1 MQQPTS
7 EPGTAAP
14 ETAPLPS
21 GLFAELGQLGRAV
34 KHLFGAQM
42 HLLAA
47 ELGLARAAVSWML
60 IAGLAAMVA
69 GVGLGL
75 SLLAFVGLL
84 LAKWFGSWILA
95 LLALCVLQVFFLLGS
110 ILLFRRCMHWM
121 SLPVTRGE
129 WRGMLRDAAN
139 QAREEVDVER
149 IKADLSRVKNE
160 ALRKAEAF
168 KDDLLAGKPRPPGE
182 DGAHPAPDQE
192 SNT

>member
-1 MQQPTS
+1 MQQPTL

-21 GLFAELGQLGRAV
+21 GLFTELGQLSRAV
-34 KHLFGAQM
+34 KHLFGAQL

-60 IAGLAAMVA
+60 LAGLAAMVA

-75 SLLAFVGLL
+75 SLLAFIGLL
-84 LAKWFGSWILA
+84 LAKWFGSWVLA
-95 LLALCVLQVFFLLGS
+95 LLALCVIQVLFLLGS

-129 WRGMLRDAAN
+129 WRGMVRDTVN
-139 QAREEVDVER
+139 KAREEVDVDR
-149 IKADLSRVKNE
+149 IKADLSRVKDE
-160 ALRKAEAF
+160 ALRKAEAL
-168 KDDLLAGKPRPPGE
+168 KDELLAGKPHTPRDGGTAPSKGGE
-182 DGAHPAPDQE
+182 TNA
-192 SNT
+192 

>member
-21 GLFAELGQLGRAV
+21 GLFAELSQLGRAV
-34 KHLFGAQM
+34 KHLFGAQL

-60 IAGLAAMVA
+60 MAGLAAMVA

-84 LAKWFGSWILA
+84 LAKWFGSWVLA
-95 LLALCVLQVFFLLGS
+95 LLGLCVIQVLFLLGS
-110 ILLFRRCMHWM
+110 VLLFRRCMHWM

-129 WRGMLRDAAN
+129 WRGMVRATVDK
-139 QAREEVDVER
+139 AREEVDLDR
-149 IKADLSRVKNE
+149 IKADLSRVKGE
-160 ALRKAEAF
+160 ALRKAEAL
-168 KDDLLAGKPRPPGE
+168 KDELLAGKPNTPRDGGTTPAKGGE
-182 DGAHPAPDQE
+182 TNA
-192 SNT
+192 

>member
-1 MQQPTS
+1 
-7 EPGTAAP
+7 
-14 ETAPLPS
+14 
-21 GLFAELGQLGRAV
+21 
-34 KHLFGAQM
+34 M

-60 IAGLAAMVA
+60 LAGLAAMVA

-139 QAREEVDVER
+139 KAREEVDVER

-182 DGAHPAPDQE
+182 DGAHPVPDQE

>member
-1 MQQPTS
+1 MQQPIP

-34 KHLFGAQM
+34 KHLFGAQL

-47 ELGLARAAVSWML
+47 ELGLARTAVSWML
-60 IAGLAAMVA
+60 MAGLAAMVA

-75 SLLAFVGLL
+75 SLLAFIGLL
-84 LAKWFGSWILA
+84 LAKWFGSWVLA
-95 LLALCVLQVFFLLGS
+95 MLGLCVIQILFLLGS

-129 WRGMLRDAAN
+129 WRGMVRDTVN
-139 QAREEVDVER
+139 KAREEVDVER
-149 IKADLSRVKNE
+149 IKADLLHVKDE
-160 ALRKAEAF
+160 ALRKAEAL
-168 KDDLLAGKPRPPGE
+168 KDELLASKPRPPAGS
-182 DGAHPAPDQE
+182 GVNPPAGRDTNP
-192 SNT
+192 